1 MLKGGYLMNE
11 SHPSL
16 RLKVADISLA
26 YVLLR
31 IIVGINYFNHGFTRL
46 GNIPG
51 FANAMVGAM
60 EGAWMPEPLV
70 RITAFLVSPVE
81 LVVGLLLILGLF
93 TRIALTATFILMA
106 ILMYGVTIVQN
117 WDAAT
122 SQLVYTIV
130 LFILLAGAGYNRFAL
145 DSVFFSGDRAQ
156 AAASTESRPAK
167 GVLRIQLL
175 TRLGRFHV
183 RRPIRQSKYG
193 QSPFKLKA

>member
-93 TRIALTATFILMA
+93 TRIALTATFFLMA

-145 DSVFFSGDRAQ
+145 DSVFFSGG
-156 AAASTESRPAK
+156 SRSS
-167 GVLRIQLL
+167 RSI
-175 TRLGRFHV
+175 H
-183 RRPIRQSKYG
+183 
-193 QSPFKLKA
+193 